1 LYKINIITI
10 PAEYVNFVLHNWHGI
25 AMKTAQIPVAVRDV
39 MFAQSRAELPNECC
53 GLLLGTQDI
62 ERAVPMRS
70 IPPAPDAYYMDPEQQ
85 ITVFTDMQATG
96 EQLLGIYH
104 SHPKGPVKPSGM
116 DLQLAFHPDALYVII
131 SLADVDSPEIGAYR
145 LVNSAFTRVALTFVE
160 R

>member
-1 LYKINIITI
+1 
-10 PAEYVNFVLHNWHGI
+10 
-25 AMKTAQIPVAVRDV
+25 MKTAQIPACVRDL
-39 MFAQSRAELPNECC
+39 MLNQSLAELPNECC
-53 GLLLGTQDI
+53 GLLLGKQII

-70 IPPAPDAYYMDPEQQ
+70 IPPAPDTYYMDPEQQ
-85 ITVFTDMQATG
+85 IEVFTDMQAAG

-145 LVNSAFTRVALTFVE
+145 LLEGDFTRVDIAFVE

>member
-1 LYKINIITI
+1 LYKANIITI
-10 PAEYVNFVLHNWHGI
+10 PTEYVNFVLHNWYGI
-25 AMKTAQIPVAVRDV
+25 AMKTVQIPACVRDI
-39 MFAQSRAELPNECC
+39 MLAQSRAELPNECC
-53 GLLLGTQDI
+53 GLLLGKQII

-104 SHPKGPVKPSGM
+104 SHPKGQVKPSGM

-131 SLADVDSPEIGAYR
+131 SLADANNPEIGAYR
-145 LVNSAFTRVALTFVE
+145 LVNGAFTRVDIAFLE

>member
-1 LYKINIITI
+1 
-10 PAEYVNFVLHNWHGI
+10 
-25 AMKTAQIPVAVRDV
+25 MKTAQIPACVRDL
-39 MFAQSRAELPNECC
+39 MLNQSLAELPNECC
-53 GLLLGTQDI
+53 GLLLGKQII

-70 IPPAPDAYYMDPEQQ
+70 IPPAPDTYYMDPEQQ
-85 ITVFTDMQATG
+85 IDVFTDMQAAG

-145 LVNSAFTRVALTFVE
+145 LLEGDFTRVDIAFVE